1 MTIDGTFAGMGPR
14 QPSWYGRPGV
24 SDPDVVVIGSG
35 PNGLVAACVLA
46 RAGMK
51 VLVLEAHP
59 DRPGGA
65 LGSEEAT
72 LPGFVHDVG
81 AAFFPF
87 AQASPAFRSLDLAA
101 HGLRWTFAPL
111 DSAHPAPDGTI
122 AVLARDLDRM
132 ERCFGSPEDGA
143 RIRAIAAW
151 HARVEPHLIPA
162 MLETFPAL
170 RPALRLLPLALLKV
184 AAIFLRSGAGLAR
197 RWFRTEAARR
207 VIPGLALHTDVGP
220 DDPFGSG
227 IGYMLA
233 AMATT
238 GGYGVPAGGAG
249 AITRSLVAAL
259 EAHGGQLRLGAR
271 VTKIEVRDGRA
282 VAVLLEGGDSV
293 RATRAIVSDTSAPSL
308 LLDLVDGK
316 HLPGRV
322 VRRMRSFAYGWGTF
336 KVDWALD
343 GPVPWSTAEARE
355 SAVVHAGDSVDDLRR
370 FTTEVRRGAV
380 PAHPYLVIGQQ
391 SLSDPSRAPSGKHTL
406 WAYSRVPNL
415 PPGGSWSAE
424 REAFADAIDRRIEGL
439 APGFR
444 THILG
449 RRAVPPDDLER
460 MDANLVGGDLGGGS
474 NAWHRQL
481 LFRPLFPWF
490 RYRMPVRGLYLCS
503 SYAHPGA
510 GVHGMCG
517 YNAARVALR
526 DLA

>member
-1 MTIDGTFAGMGPR
+1 MSG
-14 QPSWYGRPGV
+14 
-24 SDPDVVVIGSG
+24 DPDVVVIGSG

-46 RAGMK
+46 RAGLD

-59 DRPGGA
+59 ERAGGA
-65 LGSEEAT
+65 LGSEQAT

-87 AQASPAFRSLDLAA
+87 AQVSPAFRALELGT
-101 HGLRWTFAPL
+101 HGLRWTFAPI
-111 DSAHPAPDGTI
+111 DSAHPAPDGTV
-122 AVLARDLDRM
+122 AVLARDLDRI
-132 ERCFGSPEDGA
+132 ERCFGSPADGA
-143 RIRAIAAW
+143 RMAAIARW
-151 HARVEPHLIPA
+151 HAKVEPHLLPA

-170 RPALRLLPLALLKV
+170 GPALRLLPLALLRV

-197 RWFRTEAARR
+197 RWFRSEAARR

-220 DDPFGSG
+220 DDAFGSG

-249 AITRSLVAAL
+249 AIARALCSAL
-259 EAHGGQLRLGAR
+259 EAHGGRVRLGAR
-271 VTKIEVRDGRA
+271 AVAIEVRGGRAAAVTLAGGESIRAGRA
-282 VAVLLEGGDSV
+282 V
-293 RATRAIVSDTSAPSL
+293 VSDTSAPSL
-308 LLDLVDGK
+308 LLDLVDAQ

-322 VRRMRSFAYGWGTF
+322 VRRMRAFRQGWGTF

-343 GPVPWSTAEARE
+343 GPVPWIVREARE
-355 SAVVHAGDSVDDLRR
+355 AAVVHAADSLEDLRR
-370 FTTEVRRGAV
+370 FTAEVRGGAL
-380 PAHPYLVIGQQ
+380 PSNPYLVIGQQ
-391 SLSDPSRAPSGKHTL
+391 SLSDPGRAPAGRHTL
-406 WAYSRVPNL
+406 WAYSRVPAR
-415 PPGGSWSAE
+415 PPGASWAE
-424 REAFADAIDRRIEGL
+424 AREAFADAIDRRIEGL

-444 THILG
+444 ARILA
-449 RRAVPPDDLER
+449 RRAVAPDDLER

-517 YNAARVALR
+517 YNAARIALR
-526 DLA
+526 DL